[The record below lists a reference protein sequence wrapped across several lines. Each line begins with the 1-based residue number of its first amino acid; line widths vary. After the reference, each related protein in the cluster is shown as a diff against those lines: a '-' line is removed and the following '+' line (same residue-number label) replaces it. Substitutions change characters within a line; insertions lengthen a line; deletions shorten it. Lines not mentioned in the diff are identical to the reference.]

1 MGPPNRADQLGGMMR
16 VASVSAWAD
25 LPAIQLSDLVPLP
38 GCRVWIFAGSAAAQD
53 AVEAG
58 REGLVF
64 VAGPAYAGQDPDLGV
79 VAAVISAERA
89 PEGMR
94 VELEGRCRARRRPDG
109 TSMPLEAG
117 AGPAAAL
124 RELRRHWLELA
135 ALRGWGRA
143 PTGPAAL
150 DQMAARLGLEGEIL
164 WAYVRAQ
171 DTAAQ
176 VALLQTR
183 VTQELSVCRA
193 ERSVRDGARRHA
205 EQVSRSAL
213 LRNQLQWLEGEL
225 YDDEEGDLRR
235 RLEALPLSPEMLRA
249 CRLAFRRLQGSFEDA
264 LTARAYLDFVA
275 SLPWGKPCEARS
287 PAEALEFMRTTV
299 WGGAHVAERLADV
312 AFQRTTPPVL
322 CLAGPPGVGKTHLA
336 ERFAACLGIPF
347 AAVALGGVR
356 GEAILRGSPGGGP
369 GHVMQALA
377 RAGSFDA
384 LVLLDDVDKVEDPEG
399 SVWAALLGLLE
410 PAGRARFVDRYL
422 GQPVDLSRTM
432 FWISANDVAH
442 VPGSLRDRVEVLWL
456 RGYDDDE
463 KRAILRSQIWPLA
476 AAGLGAGGLALTRG
490 AEHALLKASAQ
501 EAGVRDLQRAAEKT
515 VRRWV
520 RERGEAPGTVNQRWV
535 TRVLQPKPAR
545 LPAERPGRV
554 HGLAW
559 TPLGGAVM
567 PIETV
572 LLPGAGGLRITGRV
586 GEIMG
591 ESAQAAYTWL
601 RLNAARLG
609 LSDEGAARGM
619 HIHFPEAATPK
630 DGASAG
636 LTLVAGMASALRGD
650 VLHPGTAFTGEI
662 TVMGEVLPIGGVR
675 EKLLAAIRAGI
686 ERVVLPDGNRAEA
699 MRAGAAVARRLRLR
713 FVSRV
718 EEAFDLK

>member
-1 MGPPNRADQLGGMMR
+1 MMR
-16 VASVSAWAD
+16 VASISAWQD
-25 LPAIQLSDLVPLP
+25 LPALELSDLVPLP
-38 GCRVWIFAGSAAAQD
+38 GSRVWIFAGSTAAQEAVAAAAD
-53 AVEAG
+53 GV
-58 REGLVF
+58 VF
-64 VAGPAYAGQDPDLGV
+64 VVGPDYAGQERAAGV
-79 VAAVISAERA
+79 VAAVITAERA
-89 PEGMR
+89 PGGMR
-94 VELEGRCRARRRPDG
+94 VELEGRCRARQNADG
-109 TSMPLEAG
+109 SVTVIETGQGAADAG
-117 AGPAAAL
+117 AL
-124 RELRRHWLELA
+124 RELRRDWLELA
-135 ALRGWGRA
+135 AQRGWGRA
-143 PTGPAAL
+143 PAGPAAL
-150 DQMAARLGLEGEIL
+150 DQMAARLVLEGEAL
-164 WAYVRAQ
+164 WAFVRTGRAEEQ
-171 DTAAQ
+171 A
-176 VALLQTR
+176 ALLQAR
-183 VTQELSVCRA
+183 VAHELSVCRA

-205 EQVSRSAL
+205 EQVSRGTL
-213 LRNQLQWLEGEL
+213 LRTQLQWLESEL
-225 YDDEEGDLRR
+225 YDNEEGDLRR
-235 RLEALPLSPEMLRA
+235 RIEALPLTQEIRRA
-249 CRLAFRRLQGSFEDA
+249 CRLAFRGLQGSFEDA

-275 SLPWGKPCEARS
+275 SLPWGKSREARP
-287 PAEALEFMRTTV
+287 PAEALANMRETV
-299 WGGAHVAERLADV
+299 WGGAQVAERLADV
-312 AFQRTTPPVL
+312 AFQRATPPVL

-356 GEAILRGSPGGGP
+356 GEAILRGTPGGGP
-369 GHVMQALA
+369 GHVMHALA

-384 LVLLDDVDKVEDPEG
+384 LILLDDVDKVEDPEG

-432 FWISANDVAH
+432 FWLSANDVAH

-463 KRAILRSQIWPLA
+463 KRAILRAQIWPAA
-476 AAGLGAGGLALTRG
+476 AAGLGAGRLALTRG
-490 AEHALLKASAQ
+490 AEHALLTASAQ

-520 RERGEAPGTVNQRWV
+520 RERGDAPGTVDQRWV
-535 TRVLQPKPAR
+535 TRVLQPKPGR
-545 LPAERPGRV
+545 LPAERAGRV
-554 HGLAW
+554 YGLAW

-572 LLPGAGGLRITGRV
+572 VLPGAGGLRITGRV

-609 LSDEGAARGM
+609 LSDEGASRGM

-636 LTLVAGMASALRGD
+636 LTLVAGMASALRGA
-650 VLHPGTAFTGEI
+650 VLHPATAFTGEI

-686 ERVVLPDGNRAEA
+686 ERVVLPSGNRAEA
-699 MRAGAAVARRLRLR
+699 LRAGPAVARRLKLR
-713 FVSRV
+713 FVTHIA
-718 EEAFDLK
+718 EAFETVSED